1 MKKKSNRSSCMH
13 DGEQCWLQGYETKH
27 KEDWMWTIVENQKDK
42 LYKIIKTKYL
52 HFGEEKLF
60 NPSIKLYKTM
70 NENKY

>member
-1 MKKKSNRSSCMH
+1 MH

-52 HFGEEKLF
+52 HFGEEK
-60 NPSIKLYKTM
+60 
-70 NENKY
+70 